1 MHFDSKDV
9 KSLAR
14 RLAPN
19 SDNPVVVVS
28 LLNGQVLTFS
38 RFLEPCGA
46 DAGTWYYE
54 SLDRFVDNGTALV
67 LDAVWEL

>member
-14 RLAPN
+14 RLAPK
-19 SDNPVVVVS
+19 SDTPMVVVS
-28 LLNGQVLTFS
+28 LLNGQVLTFT

-46 DAGTWYYE
+46 DSGTWYYE
-54 SLDRFVDNGTALV
+54 PLDRFVDNGTSQV
-67 LDAVWEL
+67 LDAIWEL